1 MAGVKRK
8 IDASQGSAAAVS
20 GGNST
25 TLGAAHSTT
34 NSTADDASHV
44 RVTRSLRSSRD
55 VRATQNDA
63 RNHSNASAMSGG
75 SGSNNSHHSN
85 SNNTTYKPNPNR
97 PSRIITLST
106 RVARANTAAREREQ
120 AARDQALRENVTR
133 ETRNTRTRAG
143 TSWPSQ
149 PVEGVVAPVPETP
162 RHKRVK
168 RGSTVEETPRTTRQ
182 SARLKAHVPSTSTE
196 DGIADIGLM
205 PKPSESSPSATAAP
219 SSRTRNK
226 SRQWADSSND
236 TIHSGA
242 ANFITPAIP
251 EAESPSP
258 DRTTLNLVEDTKPL
272 YEEPHLSPKLAIE
285 ESPKGTVVED
295 EKNGVSVPALSEA
308 DDSVNAP
315 STPSPPSSWKRRSP
329 GHSQRNGADSENF
342 LESPSKKPKLEEG
355 ESDRVLEQQSQPFTN
370 GLNGRSESESLVKAA
385 TDSKADG
392 QSRHTTEEIEGS
404 TPEIVTEPTATRGF
418 RGGRVRGRGR
428 GGRSRGAARFAANK
442 RGRGGTRSGRG
453 RAGRQL
459 DRSSDVEPDRSP
471 SPSAATQRLRDRQ
484 RELDKAFKKVAA
496 AQRLALAVLATQ
508 SERRI
513 ARDKNAHKDVP
524 EFEEVNQQLQER
536 LRQKKDVLRREFELK
551 VEQENRLFQAYR
563 EVVEER
569 FQTSA
574 RNIREEHLI
583 ASQGAYMTFVRG
595 RRAAEDDEH
604 TETDDSETEPE
615 RGPVVPPAR
624 EIFRG
629 FNSSYV
635 RVPSGA
641 AAYERAWLGWDDFVQ
656 RAKVGED
663 IDPQMKEMCESGPFS
678 GFTSDEI
685 IDMLVKAT
693 GVVDV
698 RTNAT
703 TAGETQPPVIHDIRP
718 RALSA
723 LADIAAAETPRPPI
737 AAAPRFPPAPPHRTI
752 LPQPALTHG
761 PPEPRAFVLPPPTP
775 QRQQPRR
782 LLPAGQ
788 QIPPINEQLGLPDP
802 FASMGGPPHLPPPP
816 GSNFHRPPLPGYL
829 TGHHAPSLYYPPPP
843 PPPPPG
849 PRPPY

>member
-8 IDASQGSAAAVS
+8 LDASQGSAAAAS

-25 TLGAAHSTT
+25 NPGAPHSTA
-34 NSTADDASHV
+34 NSTADDTSHV

-55 VRATQNDA
+55 ARANHNDG
-63 RNHSNASAMSGG
+63 RNHSNASAV
-75 SGSNNSHHSN
+75 SGS
-85 SNNTTYKPNPNR
+85 SNNHSGNTYKPNPNR

-120 AARDQALRENVTR
+120 AARDQALRENVPR
-133 ETRNTRTRAG
+133 ETRNTRTRA
-143 TSWPSQ
+143 SASLPSQ
-149 PVEGVVAPVPETP
+149 SVEGPVATVPETP

-168 RGSTVEETPRTTRQ
+168 RGPMVEETPRTTRQ
-182 SARLKAHVPSTSTE
+182 SARLKAHVPPNSTE
-196 DGIADIGLM
+196 DGVAESGPA
-205 PKPSESSPSATAAP
+205 PKVSEPSPSAIAAP
-219 SSRTRNK
+219 KSRTRNK
-226 SRQWADSSND
+226 SRQFADSSND
-236 TIHSGA
+236 TTCGSAISTA
-242 ANFITPAIP
+242 ASAIP
-251 EAESPSP
+251 EVESPSP
-258 DRTTLNLVEDTKPL
+258 DRTTLDLVQDAKSL
-272 YEEPHLSPKLAIE
+272 SEEPHLSPKPSPQLAKE
-285 ESPKGTVVED
+285 ESPRGTVVDD
-295 EKNGVSVPALSEA
+295 EKNGLSESA
-308 DDSVNAP
+308 FSEAGDSSGVPN
-315 STPSPPSSWKRRSP
+315 TPSPPPSWKRKSP
-329 GHSQRNGADSENF
+329 ALVERGAADTDTH

-355 ESDRVLEQQSQPFTN
+355 EPGHVLEQPSQTGTN
-370 GLNGRSESESLVKAA
+370 GINGGPESESPMEAVNGFKAG
-385 TDSKADG
+385 D
-392 QSRHTTEEIEGS
+392 QSRHITEEVEGS
-404 TPEIVTEPTATRGF
+404 TPEIATEPTVTRGF

-428 GGRSRGAARFAANK
+428 GGRSRGAARFATNK

-453 RAGRQL
+453 RTGRQL

-471 SPSAATQRLRDRQ
+471 SPSAATQKLRDRQ

-508 SERRI
+508 SEKRI
-513 ARDKNAHKDVP
+513 ARDKNAHKNVP
-524 EFEEVNQQLQER
+524 EFEEVNRQLQER
-536 LRQKKDVLRREFELK
+536 LRQKKDILRREFELE

-563 EVVEER
+563 EVLVER
-569 FQTSA
+569 FQASA

-583 ASQGAYMTFVRG
+583 ASQGAYMSFVRG

-604 TETDDSETEPE
+604 TETDESETEPE

-624 EIFRG
+624 EVFRG
-629 FNSSYV
+629 FNSSCV

-663 IDPQMKEMCESGPFS
+663 IDPQMKEMRDPGPFA
-678 GFTSDEI
+678 GFTSEEV
-685 IDMLVKAT
+685 IDLLVKAT

-698 RTNAT
+698 RANST
-703 TAGETQPPVIHDIRP
+703 TGEMQPPVLYDVRP

-723 LADIAAAETPRPPI
+723 LADLAAAEAPRPPL
-737 AAAPRFPPAPPHRTI
+737 AAAPRFPPAPHRTI

-816 GSNFHRPPLPGYL
+816 GSNFHRPPIPGYL